1 MLCELKL
8 AVEDKCSQVFVSR
21 RLVGRCPSE
30 AFYLSRDL
38 LASKLCKSAAYAY
51 CIYVASSVVELLVL
65 LLENLQ
71 LVLVASF
78 VHHSDV
84 SYEQSLVWQLN

>member
-8 AVEDKCSQVFVSR
+8 AVENKCSQVFVGR
-21 RLVGRCPSE
+21 RLVRRCPSE

-38 LASKLCKSAAYAY
+38 LVSELREGAAYAN
-51 CIYVASSVVELLVL
+51 CVYVACSVVELVVL

-71 LVLVASF
+71 LVLVAGF
-78 VHHSDV
+78 VHHSYV

>member
-8 AVEDKCSQVFVSR
+8 AVKDKCSQVFVSR
-21 RLVGRCPSE
+21 SLVSRCPSE
-30 AFYLSRDL
+30 AFYLGRDL
-38 LASKLCKSAAYAY
+38 LVGELSKSAAYAY
-51 CIYVASSVVELLVL
+51 CVYVARSVVQLVVL

-78 VHHSDV
+78 VHHSYV
-84 SYEQSLVWQLN
+84 SDKKCLVWQLH